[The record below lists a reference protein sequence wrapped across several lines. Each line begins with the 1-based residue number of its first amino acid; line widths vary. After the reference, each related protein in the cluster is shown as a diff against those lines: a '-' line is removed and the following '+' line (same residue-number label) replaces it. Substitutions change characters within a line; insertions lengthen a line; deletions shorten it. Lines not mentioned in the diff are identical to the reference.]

1 MNELQPENPYE
12 GDEIPNDGAG
22 EDAFCDSLQI
32 YLEEIGR
39 IPLLTQEEET
49 LLAAKVMAGD
59 SDAKSRLIEAN
70 LRLVVSV
77 AKGFRGQ
84 RMEFADLIQAGNLG
98 LINAADKFDP
108 ARGTRFSTYAT
119 WWIRHFIVRC
129 IVTQSRTIRIP
140 EHLFESVDKILR
152 TSRRLMETLGRDP
165 TEAEL
170 AEALN
175 MTVENVRK
183 LLLLARE
190 PLSLDAPGG
199 DEEDDPLANI
209 IPAETG
215 DPAELTE
222 ARMMARHVRELL
234 PALTPQERQ
243 VLDLRYGL
251 RDGRPRSLES
261 VGKEF
266 RLTRERIRQI
276 ENKALQKLK
285 ALLDA

>member
-12 GDEIPNDGAG
+12 GDEIPTDEAG

-222 ARMMARHVRELL
+222 ARMMARQVRELL

-261 VGKEF
+261 VGKEL

>member
-12 GDEIPNDGAG
+12 GDEIPADGAG
-22 EDAFCDSLQI
+22 EDAFCNSVQI

-39 IPLLTQEEET
+39 IPLLTQEEES

-222 ARMMARHVRELL
+222 ARMMARQVRELL

-261 VGKEF
+261 GASA
-266 RLTRERIRQI
+266 RSRTRPCR
-276 ENKALQKLK
+276 N
-285 ALLDA
+285 

>member
-12 GDEIPNDGAG
+12 GDEIPADGAG

-49 LLAAKVMAGD
+49 LLAAKVRAGD
-59 SDAKSRLIEAN
+59 SNAKSRLIEAN

-84 RMEFADLIQAGNLG
+84 RMEFSDLIQAGNLG

-140 EHLFESVDKILR
+140 EHLFESVDKFLR

>member
-12 GDEIPNDGAG
+12 GDEIPADGAG

-98 LINAADKFDP
+98 LMNAADKFDP

-119 WWIRHFIVRC
+119 WWIRHSIVRC

-222 ARMMARHVRELL
+222 ARMMARQVRELL

-261 VGKEF
+261 VGKEL

>member
-12 GDEIPNDGAG
+12 GDEIPADGAG

-119 WWIRHFIVRC
+119 WWIRQSIVRC

-234 PALTPQERQ
+234 AALTPQERR
-243 VLDLRYGL
+243 VMDLRYGL

-261 VGKEF
+261 VGKEL

>member
-12 GDEIPNDGAG
+12 GDETPADGAG

-119 WWIRHFIVRC
+119 WWIRHSIVRC

-140 EHLFESVDKILR
+140 EHLFESVDEILR

-175 MTVENVRK
+175 LTVENVRK

>member
-12 GDEIPNDGAG
+12 GDEIPADGTG

-49 LLAAKVMAGD
+49 LLAAKVRAGD
-59 SDAKSRLIEAN
+59 SNAKSRLIEAN

-98 LINAADKFDP
+98 LMNAADKFDP

-119 WWIRHFIVRC
+119 WWIRHSIVRC

-222 ARMMARHVRELL
+222 ARMMARQVKELL

>member
-12 GDEIPNDGAG
+12 GDEIPADGAG

-49 LLAAKVMAGD
+49 LLAAKVRAGD

-98 LINAADKFDP
+98 LMNAADKFDP

-119 WWIRHFIVRC
+119 WWIRHSIVRC

-222 ARMMARHVRELL
+222 ARMMARQVRELL

>member
-12 GDEIPNDGAG
+12 GDEIPADGAG

-49 LLAAKVMAGD
+49 LLAAKVRAGD

-98 LINAADKFDP
+98 LMNAADKFDP

-119 WWIRHFIVRC
+119 WWIRHSIVRC

-261 VGKEF
+261 VGKEL

>member
-12 GDEIPNDGAG
+12 GDEIPADGAG

-98 LINAADKFDP
+98 LMNAADKFDP

-119 WWIRHFIVRC
+119 WWIRHSIVRC

>member
-12 GDEIPNDGAG
+12 GDEIPTNGAG
-22 EDAFCDSLQI
+22 EDAFRDSLQI

-49 LLAAKVMAGD
+49 LLAAKVRAGD
-59 SDAKSRLIEAN
+59 SNAKSRLIEAN
-70 LRLVVSV
+70 LRLVISV

-98 LINAADKFDP
+98 LMNAADKFDP

-129 IVTQSRTIRIP
+129 IVTQSWTIRIP
-140 EHLFESVDKILR
+140 EHLFESVDKVLR

>member
-1 MNELQPENPYE
+1 MNELQPENPFE
-12 GDEIPNDGAG
+12 GDEIPADGAG

-49 LLAAKVMAGD
+49 LLAAKVRAGD

-98 LINAADKFDP
+98 LMNAADKFDP

-119 WWIRHFIVRC
+119 WWIRHSIVRC

-222 ARMMARHVRELL
+222 ARMMARQVRELL

-261 VGKEF
+261 VGKEL

>member
-12 GDEIPNDGAG
+12 GDEIPADGAG

-98 LINAADKFDP
+98 LMNAADKFDP

-119 WWIRHFIVRC
+119 WWIRHSIVRC

-222 ARMMARHVRELL
+222 ARMMARQVRELL

>member
-12 GDEIPNDGAG
+12 GDEIPADGAG

-49 LLAAKVMAGD
+49 LLAAKVRAGD

-98 LINAADKFDP
+98 LMNAADKFDP

-119 WWIRHFIVRC
+119 WWIRHSIVRC

-222 ARMMARHVRELL
+222 ARMMARQVRELL

-261 VGKEF
+261 VGKEL

>member
-12 GDEIPNDGAG
+12 GDEIPTDGAG

-98 LINAADKFDP
+98 LMNAADKFDP

-175 MTVENVRK
+175 MTVEK
-183 LLLLARE
+183 
-190 PLSLDAPGG
+190 PPDGDAG
-199 DEEDDPLANI
+199 A
-209 IPAETG
+209 
-215 DPAELTE
+215 
-222 ARMMARHVRELL
+222 
-234 PALTPQERQ
+234 
-243 VLDLRYGL
+243 
-251 RDGRPRSLES
+251 
-261 VGKEF
+261 
-266 RLTRERIRQI
+266 
-276 ENKALQKLK
+276 
-285 ALLDA
+285 

>member
-12 GDEIPNDGAG
+12 GDEIPTDGAG

-98 LINAADKFDP
+98 LMNAADKFDP

-119 WWIRHFIVRC
+119 W
-129 IVTQSRTIRIP
+129 
-140 EHLFESVDKILR
+140 
-152 TSRRLMETLGRDP
+152 
-165 TEAEL
+165 
-170 AEALN
+170 
-175 MTVENVRK
+175 
-183 LLLLARE
+183 
-190 PLSLDAPGG
+190 
-199 DEEDDPLANI
+199 
-209 IPAETG
+209 
-215 DPAELTE
+215 
-222 ARMMARHVRELL
+222 
-234 PALTPQERQ
+234 
-243 VLDLRYGL
+243 
-251 RDGRPRSLES
+251 
-261 VGKEF
+261 
-266 RLTRERIRQI
+266 
-276 ENKALQKLK
+276 
-285 ALLDA
+285 

>member
-12 GDEIPNDGAG
+12 GDEIPADGAG

-49 LLAAKVMAGD
+49 LLAAKVRAGD
-59 SDAKSRLIEAN
+59 SNAKSRLIEAN

-98 LINAADKFDP
+98 LMNAADKFDP

-119 WWIRHFIVRC
+119 WWIRHSIVRC

-222 ARMMARHVRELL
+222 ARMMARQVRELL

-261 VGKEF
+261 VGKEL